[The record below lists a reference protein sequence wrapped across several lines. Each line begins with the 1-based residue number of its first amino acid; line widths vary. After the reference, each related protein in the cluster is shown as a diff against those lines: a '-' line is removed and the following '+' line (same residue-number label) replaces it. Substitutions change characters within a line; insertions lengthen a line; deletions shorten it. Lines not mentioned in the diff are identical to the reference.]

1 MLTALQEGRNADSQ
15 DPTPRE
21 ARVDST
27 APARPGSGPGSSPRA
42 APLRSAAPVH
52 GRSDDGTNGRFG
64 LGGGMDGLASAPTTN
79 TFLVMMSH

>member
-1 MLTALQEGRNADSQ
+1 
-15 DPTPRE
+15 
-21 ARVDST
+21 
-27 APARPGSGPGSSPRA
+27 
-42 APLRSAAPVH
+42 VH